1 MKWNNGDV
9 VHRFNIMKVDH
20 VEEVNSDVYM
30 MEHIKSGAKLMYL
43 DSADDNKVFYI
54 CFRTT
59 PDNSKGTPH
68 IIEHS
73 TLCGSRKF
81 PLKED
86 RKSTRLNSSHRI
98 ASRMPSSA

>member
-9 VHRFNIMKVDH
+9 VHGFNIMKVDY

-59 PDNSKGTPH
+59 PDNS
-68 IIEHS
+68 
-73 TLCGSRKF
+73 
-81 PLKED
+81 
-86 RKSTRLNSSHRI
+86 
-98 ASRMPSSA
+98 

>member
-9 VHRFNIMKVDH
+9 VHGFNIMKVDH

-59 PDNSKGTPH
+59 PDKFKRNAAYYGTFYSLWLKEVPFKR
-68 IIEHS
+68 
-73 TLCGSRKF
+73 TLCGTCK
-81 PLKED
+81 
-86 RKSTRLNSSHRI
+86 RLFEYLFKCHDL
-98 ASRMPSSA
+98 A